1 MNNAS
6 TLVHT
11 KYTDSELGT
20 YQEDIRIDE
29 ESIAKY
35 LEFQAEL
42 YGRIQAIAK
51 ICRDENLFDTTL
63 GLDIKQ
69 FATERTW
76 GHWANADIEFSNFD
90 SEGKVWCDLTTYIGC
105 GDYDHMSMSFSKTL
119 LTQPLQPQLELRRQ
133 ARDAYYESLKREQ
146 EAKAAK
152 AAQAANDRLAEKRRL
167 FEQLKKELGE

>member
-1 MNNAS
+1 MNNPS
-6 TLVHT
+6 TRVHT
-11 KYTDSELGT
+11 KYTANELENC
-20 YQEDIRIDE
+20 QEDIRIDD
-29 ESIAKY
+29 ESIAQY

-69 FATERTW
+69 FATDRTW
-76 GHWANADIEFSNFD
+76 GHWANADIEFSHFD
-90 SEGKVWCDLTTYIGC
+90 AEGKVWCDLSTYIGC
-105 GDYDHMSMSFSKTL
+105 GDYDHLPVSFSKTL
-119 LTQPLQPQLELRRQ
+119 LTEPLQPQLEARRQ

-152 AAQAANDRLAEKRRL
+152 AAQDANDRLAEKRRL